1 MTETGCYPV
10 STGGGGDC
18 GEGCCG
24 NAGKV
29 LSLLW
34 QSICGWIIGKRMK
47 INRIQRL
54 GTAVAAFVAGAVMCV
69 CVYGAVTELP
79 VTTVKGVKCYYYE
92 VQPKES
98 IYQVSHKLGVTREQ
112 ITEHNPSAA
121 DGLKPRM
128 RLYFPVSDFAAEPGT
143 RKAVY
148 AAAAGIST
156 HVVKKGET
164 VYGIARQYGM
174 SPDYLARLNPQAADG
189 IKVGDVLKITDDGA
203 VAEAKGG
210 ADAPVATAARTGKPA
225 GGLIDADGYQ
235 IYEIKPGDTLFSISN
250 NHGVT
255 LESVLEANPGLD
267 PMHYNAGQYIRIPSA
282 SEVASAS
289 VGAGD
294 VAAGSEPSAPAPEDM
309 PLAASTV
316 TPAPVAAVTPATG
329 YADAD
334 DEGDYAESDGQAA
347 ADDDDDALAAVEREV
362 MNVAVMLPFMLGEDS
377 PSRTTQLYTEFFK
390 GMLMA
395 ADTLRNDA
403 GAQVKFHFYDT
414 SASIDSV
421 NAIMRRPE
429 IADMDMVVAP
439 DNSAQLA
446 AIVGAV
452 DPETLVLNIFAVKDE
467 TYKHHRNMIQT
478 NIPHDAMY
486 ARAIDAFM
494 DKYQGVLPV
503 FLSRNG
509 GLADKEPFV
518 KALKERLTQEG
529 RDFREVSFSSS
540 LFDDDL
546 AAFDPELTPVVFVP
560 NSGSKNEF
568 AKFVG
573 AVTTLRGKASRP
585 SNVTVFGYPEWITFR
600 GESFDEL
607 CDLDATIYS
616 RFLSN
621 DSRRD
626 IRKLK
631 DSYKAL
637 YGEEMFEAVPTQG
650 ILGYDTGAFIIK
662 GLRRIEDTG
671 TFPSE
676 YDGVQSYL
684 KLGWSGE
691 TSTDPVSGELKSEG
705 GLVNEALY
713 IINYRPGGIVEWKK

>member
-1 MTETGCYPV
+1 
-10 STGGGGDC
+10 
-18 GEGCCG
+18 
-24 NAGKV
+24 
-29 LSLLW
+29 
-34 QSICGWIIGKRMK
+34 
-47 INRIQRL
+47 
-54 GTAVAAFVAGAVMCV
+54 
-69 CVYGAVTELP
+69 
-79 VTTVKGVKCYYYE
+79 
-92 VQPKES
+92 
-98 IYQVSHKLGVTREQ
+98 
-112 ITEHNPSAA
+112 
-121 DGLKPRM
+121 
-128 RLYFPVSDFAAEPGT
+128 
-143 RKAVY
+143 
-148 AAAAGIST
+148 
-156 HVVKKGET
+156 
-164 VYGIARQYGM
+164 
-174 SPDYLARLNPQAADG
+174 
-189 IKVGDVLKITDDGA
+189 
-203 VAEAKGG
+203 
-210 ADAPVATAARTGKPA
+210 
-225 GGLIDADGYQ
+225 
-235 IYEIKPGDTLFSISN
+235 
-250 NHGVT
+250 
-255 LESVLEANPGLD
+255 
-267 PMHYNAGQYIRIPSA
+267 
-282 SEVASAS
+282 
-289 VGAGD
+289 
-294 VAAGSEPSAPAPEDM
+294 
-309 PLAASTV
+309 
-316 TPAPVAAVTPATG
+316 
-329 YADAD
+329 
-334 DEGDYAESDGQAA
+334 
-347 ADDDDDALAAVEREV
+347 
-362 MNVAVMLPFMLGEDS
+362 MLGEDS

-414 SASIDSV
+414 SASLDSV

-626 IRKLK
+626 IRELK
-631 DSYKAL
+631 DRYKAL

>member
-1 MTETGCYPV
+1 MTT
-10 STGGGGDC
+10 
-18 GEGCCG
+18 
-24 NAGKV
+24 
-29 LSLLW
+29 
-34 QSICGWIIGKRMK
+34 
-47 INRIQRL
+47 
-54 GTAVAAFVAGAVMCV
+54 FVAGAVMCV
-69 CVYGAVTELP
+69 CAYGTVTELP
-79 VTTVKGVKCYYYE
+79 ITTVKGEKCYYYD

-98 IYQVSHKLGVTREQ
+98 IYQVAHKLGVTREQ

-128 RLYFPVSDFAAEPGT
+128 RLYFPISDFAADPGT

-164 VYGIARQYGM
+164 IYGIARQYGM
-174 SPDYLARLNPQAADG
+174 SPDYLASLNPQAADG
-189 IKVGDVLKITDDGA
+189 IKVGDVLKITDGSADTASQNSDSSPRTASKGA
-203 VAEAKGG
+203 AASVS
-210 ADAPVATAARTGKPA
+210 TALR
-225 GGLIDADGYQ
+225 DADGYL
-235 IYEIKPGDTLFSISN
+235 IYEIKPGDTLFSIAN
-250 NHGVT
+250 NNGVT
-255 LESVLEANPGLD
+255 LESMLEANPGLD
-267 PMHYNAGQYIRIPSA
+267 PLHYNAGQHIRIPGD
-282 SEVASAS
+282 S
-289 VGAGD
+289 VD
-294 VAAGSEPSAPAPEDM
+294 EKVVD
-309 PLAASTV
+309 
-316 TPAPVAAVTPATG
+316 PAPVTPSVVSTPAKDVAVATTVAEPDALSTLPAEEPVAEAAAGDGFEASDIDDDELAVTTEG
-329 YADAD
+329 EADAAPVD
-334 DEGDYAESDGQAA
+334 
-347 ADDDDDALAAVEREV
+347 LREE
-362 MNVAVMLPFMLGEDS
+362 MHVAVMLPFMLSEES

-414 SASIDSV
+414 AASLDTV

-429 IADMDMVVAP
+429 MADMDMVVAP

-452 DPETLVLNIFAVKDE
+452 EPETLVLNIFAVKDE
-467 TYKHHRNMIQT
+467 TYKNHRNMIQT

-503 FLSRNG
+503 FLNRNG

-518 KALKERLTQEG
+518 AALKERLQQDG
-529 RDFREVSFSSS
+529 RDFREIIFTGS
-540 LFDDDL
+540 LSDEDL
-546 AAFDPELTPVVFVP
+546 GSLDPDLTPVVFVP
-560 NSGSKNEF
+560 NSGSKTEF

-573 AVTTLRGKASRP
+573 ALKTLRDGTTRQ
-585 SNVTVFGYPEWITFR
+585 SNVTVFGYPEWVTFR
-600 GESFDEL
+600 GDSFNEL

-616 RFLSN
+616 RFLST

-626 IRKLK
+626 IRDLK
-631 DSYKAL
+631 DRYKAL
-637 YGEEMFEAVPTQG
+637 FGEEMFEAVPTQG

-662 GLRRIEDTG
+662 GLRRIEETG
-671 TFPSE
+671 VFPSE

-691 TSTDPVSGELKSEG
+691 TTTDPVSGELNSDG

-713 IINYRPGGIVEWKK
+713 IINYRPGGIVEWNK